1 VKSRRQTKPIVET
14 QMVSLADIAFLIIFF
29 FMLTSGF
36 MHDKINVKLPE
47 APKTSKTESPI
58 SVALNA
64 AGKIYL
70 NGEAVDSKDVLE
82 SRLKSLLV
90 DKKTPKECEV
100 RFRCDKGLTYKDY
113 APIYSAISN
122 AGGVIAIMHDVS
134 RNGT

>member
-1 VKSRRQTKPIVET
+1 VKARRQTKPIVET

-36 MHDKINVKLPE
+36 MHDKISVKLPE
-47 APKTSKTESPI
+47 APKTAKTESPI
-58 SVALNA
+58 SVALSA
-64 AGKIYL
+64 AGK
-70 NGEAVDSKDVLE
+70 LE
-82 SRLKSLLV
+82 SRLKSLLM

-100 RFRCDKGLTYKDY
+100 RFRCDKSLTYKDY

-134 RNGT
+134 R